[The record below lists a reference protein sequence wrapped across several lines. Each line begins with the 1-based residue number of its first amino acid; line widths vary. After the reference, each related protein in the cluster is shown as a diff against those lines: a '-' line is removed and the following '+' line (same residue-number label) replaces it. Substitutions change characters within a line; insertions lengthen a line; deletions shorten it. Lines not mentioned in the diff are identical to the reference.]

1 MRRFTCLLAVA
12 LFALGIGI
20 ITNLILSASSAPT
33 DQNLDALCGFAK
45 IENPLCDLSPNLREI
60 QPVSLNE
67 LMRRPQL
74 YNKQIVRLS
83 GTFFIENDSLAGTYI
98 YDREHLI
105 AVCKWMRLPLYGS
118 DSALLG
124 KI

>member
-45 IENPLCDLSPNLREI
+45 IENPLCDLSPGLREI
-60 QPVSLNE
+60 QSVSLNE
-67 LMRRPQL
+67 LIRSPQL